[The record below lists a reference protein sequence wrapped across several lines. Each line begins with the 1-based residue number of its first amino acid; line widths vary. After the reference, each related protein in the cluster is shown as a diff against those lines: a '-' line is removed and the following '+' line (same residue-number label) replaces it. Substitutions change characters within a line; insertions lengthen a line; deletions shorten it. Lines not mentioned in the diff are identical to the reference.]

1 MTSSFSQHRSIII
14 WLFTGCLLIAIMVV
28 VGGITRLTGSGLSI
42 VEWDVIMGTFPP
54 LNEAQW
60 EEMFQKY
67 KQTPQYIH
75 ENFDFSTEEFK
86 SIFWWEYIH
95 RLLGRFIGMVFLIP
109 FLFFYFTK
117 KISKELM
124 PKLLIIFVMGGF
136 QGFLG
141 WFMVKSGLSKDPM
154 VSHYRLAAHLTTA
167 FLTFGY
173 TFWVALGL
181 IYPKKLEND
190 VATLKLKK
198 YTNVFF
204 ILLLIQIIY
213 GAFVA
218 GLRAGKI
225 CNTFPLMCDSLVP
238 DIFSKGSF
246 MHTIF
251 ETHMGVQFVHRTLAY
266 LVLAFVLYIWWKVKK
281 HEFSSQIKQ
290 AANVLLAIVS
300 LQFLLGVITIL
311 YAVPISMG
319 VIHQLGAFLLFAV
332 TLFAMHRLRYQE
344 K

>member
-1 MTSSFSQHRSIII
+1 MTSSFSQNRPLII
-14 WLFTGCLLIAIMVV
+14 WLFIGCLLIATMVV

-42 VEWDVIMGTFPP
+42 VEWDVIMGTLPP
-54 LNEAQW
+54 LNDAQW
-60 EEMFQKY
+60 EEMFEKY

-95 RLLGRFIGMVFLIP
+95 RLIGRIIGLVFIIP
-109 FLFFYFTK
+109 FLYFFFNK

-141 WFMVKSGLSKDPM
+141 WFMVKSGLSKNPM

-173 TFWVALGL
+173 TFWVALSL
-181 IYPKKLEND
+181 IFANKNKNN
-190 VATLKLKK
+190 VQTLKIKK
-198 YTNVFF
+198 YVNVLFV
-204 ILLLIQIIY
+204 LLLIQIIY

-225 CNTFPLMCDSLVP
+225 CNTFPLMCDAIIP
-238 DIFSKGSF
+238 DIFNGNSLLY
-246 MHTIF
+246 TIF
-251 ETHMGVQFVHRTLAY
+251 ESHMGVQFIHRTLAY
-266 LVLAFVLYIWWKVKK
+266 LVVAFVFFIWLKAKK
-281 HEFSSQIKQ
+281 NEVSENIKFTTNILL
-290 AANVLLAIVS
+290 ATVLL
-300 LQFLLGVITIL
+300 QFTLGVITIL

-332 TLFAMHRLRYQE
+332 TLFLMHKIRFS
-344 K
+344 